1 MGYDSYVSGYAGG
14 SNLVRQLLDQG
25 FRQDGERVD
34 SPDGSFTGVVVV
46 DDDNLKGYEYDRST
60 CYGFGDLIQALH
72 RVQGLAFV
80 DLYREGDENGDVEG
94 YRYQNGIWYTMIIMQ
109 RFVHEEETQK
119 AEQAVE
125 SALLPFTPPDGG
137 EK

>member
-14 SNLVRQLLDQG
+14 RNLVQQLLDQG

-34 SPDGSFTGVVVV
+34 APDGSFTGVVVV
-46 DDDNLKGYEYDRST
+46 DDDNLKGYEYDWSA

-72 RVQGLAFV
+72 RVQGLASV
-80 DLYREGDENGDVEG
+80 DLYREGDESGDVAG
-94 YRYQNGIWYTMIIMQ
+94 YRYQDGIWYTMIIIR

-137 EK
+137 AK